1 MHVLHV
7 HDAGKKKKKTTLARL
22 DQQPTGHT
30 QNTASF
36 HVQYGAFHLMHGVL
50 NSFTLPK
57 SSAVTARPHC
67 GLVSL
72 ELMSV
77 KSPPDCSNHHEQQIQ
92 HKKRSIP
99 RSIAT
104 MHNNAPPRLFFVL
117 PANNP
122 RFPNSMDKCW
132 VKKLLFEIDQCHL
145 LFYHF

>member
-1 MHVLHV
+1 MTAVSTMHVLHV

-50 NSFTLPK
+50 NNFTLPK

-77 KSPPDCSNHHEQQIQ
+77 KSPPDCSNHHGQQNTTQ
-92 HKKRSIP
+92 EKVNTAFHR
-99 RSIAT
+99 
-104 MHNNAPPRLFFVL
+104 NNAQNCTSSLVL
-117 PANNP
+117 
-122 RFPNSMDKCW
+122 
-132 VKKLLFEIDQCHL
+132 HL
-145 LFYHF
+145 TGQQPTVSQLNGQVLGEKVTF